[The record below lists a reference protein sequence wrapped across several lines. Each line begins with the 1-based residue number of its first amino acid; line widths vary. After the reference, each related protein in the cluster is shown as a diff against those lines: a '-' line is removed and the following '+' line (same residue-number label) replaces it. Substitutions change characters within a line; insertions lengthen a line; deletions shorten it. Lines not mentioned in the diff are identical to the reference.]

1 MASLLNWPSCLICF
15 PGSHNTKT
23 TSWLDPRLRDKASR
37 ALEECEDDGMLLHTN
52 CQKKK
57 LNLGVVVT
65 CLL

>member
-1 MASLLNWPSCLICF
+1 MASLLNWPSGLICF

-57 LNLGVVVT
+57 NSI
-65 CLL
+65 